1 MPDVATL
8 SRRLDEQKERRA
20 RAQGTIDNIKA
31 QWKADFGVDS
41 PDEIEKI
48 KAQTESELDALQKEY
63 DEQMAINQKFQRMY
77 VQEKRKKEYREAAA
91 QYDC

>member
-31 QWKADFGVDS
+31 QWKTDFGVDS
-41 PDEIEKI
+41 PEEIEKI
-48 KAQTESELDALQKEY
+48 KARTESELDALQKEY
-63 DEQMAINQKFQRMY
+63 DEQMA
-77 VQEKRKKEYREAAA
+77 EAERLIASA
-91 QYDC
+91 EAVR

>member
-31 QWKADFGVDS
+31 QWKTDFGVDS

-63 DEQMAINQKFQRMY
+63 DEQMA
-77 VQEKRKKEYREAAA
+77 EAERLIASA
-91 QYDC
+91 EAVR

>member
-20 RAQGTIDNIKA
+20 RAQGTIDSIKA

-41 PDEIEKI
+41 PEEIEKI
-48 KAQTESELDALQKEY
+48 KAEVASTEESLDTLNSSKASLY
-63 DEQMAINQKFQRMY
+63 
-77 VQEKRKKEYREAAA
+77 
-91 QYDC
+91 

>member
-20 RAQGTIDNIKA
+20 RAQGTIDNIKS
-31 QWKADFGVDS
+31 QWKADFGIDS
-41 PDEIEKI
+41 PEEIEKI

-63 DEQMAINQKFQRMY
+63 DEQMA
-77 VQEKRKKEYREAAA
+77 EAERLIASA
-91 QYDC
+91 EAVR

>member
-1 MPDVATL
+1 MPDVAIL

-63 DEQMAINQKFQRMY
+63 DEQMA
-77 VQEKRKKEYREAAA
+77 EAERLIASA
-91 QYDC
+91 EAVR

>member
-41 PDEIEKI
+41 PEEIEKI
-48 KAQTESELDALQKEY
+48 KSQTESELDALQKEY
-63 DEQMAINQKFQRMY
+63 DEQM
-77 VQEKRKKEYREAAA
+77 EEAERLIASA
-91 QYDC
+91 EAVR

>member
-1 MPDVATL
+1 MADVASL

-41 PDEIEKI
+41 PEEIEKI

-63 DEQMAINQKFQRMY
+63 DEQM
-77 VQEKRKKEYREAAA
+77 EEAERLIASA
-91 QYDC
+91 EAVR

>member
-20 RAQGTIDNIKA
+20 RAQGTIDNIKS

-63 DEQMAINQKFQRMY
+63 DEQMA
-77 VQEKRKKEYREAAA
+77 EAERLIASA
-91 QYDC
+91 EAVR

>member
-20 RAQGTIDNIKA
+20 RAQGTIDNIRA
-31 QWKADFGVDS
+31 QWKADFGVGS

-63 DEQMAINQKFQRMY
+63 DEQMA
-77 VQEKRKKEYREAAA
+77 EAERLIASA
-91 QYDC
+91 EAVR

>member
-20 RAQGTIDNIKA
+20 RAQGTIDSIKA
-31 QWKADFGVDS
+31 QWKADFGIDS
-41 PDEIEKI
+41 PEEIEKI

-63 DEQMAINQKFQRMY
+63 DEQMA
-77 VQEKRKKEYREAAA
+77 EAERLIASA
-91 QYDC
+91 EAVR

>member
-1 MPDVATL
+1 MTDVAAL

-31 QWKADFGVDS
+31 QWEADFGVDS
-41 PDEIEKI
+41 PEEIEKI

-63 DEQMAINQKFQRMY
+63 DEQMA
-77 VQEKRKKEYREAAA
+77 EAERLIASA
-91 QYDC
+91 EAVR

>member
-20 RAQGTIDNIKA
+20 RAQGTIDNIKS

-41 PDEIEKI
+41 PEEIEKI
-48 KAQTESELDALQKEY
+48 KAKTESELDALQKEY
-63 DEQMAINQKFQRMY
+63 DEQMA
-77 VQEKRKKEYREAAA
+77 EAERLIASA
-91 QYDC
+91 EAVR

>member
-1 MPDVATL
+1 MTDVAAL

-63 DEQMAINQKFQRMY
+63 DEQMA
-77 VQEKRKKEYREAAA
+77 EAERLIASA
-91 QYDC
+91 EAVR

>member
-20 RAQGTIDNIKA
+20 RAQGTIDNIRA

-48 KAQTESELDALQKEY
+48 KAQTESELDAIQKEY
-63 DEQMAINQKFQRMY
+63 DEQMA
-77 VQEKRKKEYREAAA
+77 EAERLIASA
-91 QYDC
+91 EAVR

>member
-20 RAQGTIDNIKA
+20 RAQWTIDNIKA

-48 KAQTESELDALQKEY
+48 KSQTEAELEALQKDY
-63 DEQMAINQKFQRMY
+63 NEQMA
-77 VQEKRKKEYREAAA
+77 EAERLIASA
-91 QYDC
+91 EAVR

>member
-20 RAQGTIDNIKA
+20 RAQGTIDNIKS

-41 PDEIEKI
+41 PEEIEKI

-63 DEQMAINQKFQRMY
+63 DEQMA
-77 VQEKRKKEYREAAA
+77 EAERLIASA
-91 QYDC
+91 EAVR

>member
-1 MPDVATL
+1 MTDVAAL

-31 QWKADFGVDS
+31 QWEADFGADS

-48 KAQTESELDALQKEY
+48 KARTESELTALQKEY
-63 DEQMAINQKFQRMY
+63 DEQMA
-77 VQEKRKKEYREAAA
+77 EAERLIASA
-91 QYDC
+91 EAVR

>member
-41 PDEIEKI
+41 PEEIEKI
-48 KAQTESELDALQKEY
+48 KSQTEAELEALQKDY
-63 DEQMAINQKFQRMY
+63 NEQMA
-77 VQEKRKKEYREAAA
+77 EAERLIASA
-91 QYDC
+91 EAVK

>member
-20 RAQGTIDNIKA
+20 RAQGTIDNIKS

-41 PDEIEKI
+41 PEEIEKI
-48 KAQTESELDALQKEY
+48 KARTESELDALQKEY
-63 DEQMAINQKFQRMY
+63 DEQMA
-77 VQEKRKKEYREAAA
+77 EAERLIASA
-91 QYDC
+91 EAVR

>member
-20 RAQGTIDNIKA
+20 RAQGTIDNIKS

-41 PDEIEKI
+41 PEEIEKI
-48 KAQTESELDALQKEY
+48 KAQTESELDDLQKEN
-63 DEQMAINQKFQRMY
+63 DEQMA
-77 VQEKRKKEYREAAA
+77 EAERLIASA
-91 QYDC
+91 EAVR

>member
-1 MPDVATL
+1 MNDVATL

-41 PDEIEKI
+41 PEEIEKI

-63 DEQMAINQKFQRMY
+63 DEQMA
-77 VQEKRKKEYREAAA
+77 EAERLIASA
-91 QYDC
+91 EAVR